1 MKHLVIIVFF
11 LVSIVSTSWIF
22 KDNNLTQQPRFEK
35 IIPKNWPLPAKNIFE
50 KNKLSADGFFL
61 GKKLFYEK
69 RLSKN
74 NTINC
79 ASCHQ
84 QEFAFSNAGKDFS
97 EGVND
102 SLTKRNSP
110 ALINIAWMNQLHWD
124 GAINHIEVQ
133 PLAPI
138 TASNEMNEQMKTII
152 QKLSK
157 DKNYPVLFK
166 KAFGDTIINSKRILK
181 ALAQFVGSLVSSN
194 SKYDKAMN
202 GKLFFNK
209 TELQGY
215 QLFKSNCASCHPEPL
230 FTDND
235 FHNNGTS
242 LNSLHDIGLQGI
254 THQSKDSLKFKV
266 PTLRNITV
274 TYPYMHDGSIKNLNS
289 IIEHYENN
297 NLLNPMLDKKLQ
309 RKISFTEQEKKALI
323 EFLFTLTDND
333 FLRNRSFA
341 KE

>member
-1 MKHLVIIVFF
+1 MKHLVIAFFF

-22 KDNNLTQQPRFEK
+22 KDNKLTQQPRFEK

-69 RLSKN
+69 SLSKN

-84 QEFAFSNAGKDFS
+84 QEFAFSNAGKDLS

-102 SLTKRNSP
+102 SLTKRNAP

-138 TASNEMNEQMKTII
+138 TAKNEMNEQMKSII
-152 QKLSK
+152 QKLSI

-194 SKYDKAMN
+194 SKYDKAMI
-202 GKLFFNK
+202 GKAFFSK
-209 TELQGY
+209 PELQGY

-235 FHNNGTS
+235 FHNNGMT

-266 PTLRNITV
+266 PTLRNIVV

-289 IIEHYENN
+289 IIDHYENN
-297 NLLNPMLDKKLQ
+297 NLSNPILDKRLQ

-323 EFLFTLTDND
+323 EFLHTLTDND
-333 FLRNRSFA
+333 FLHNRSFA